1 VQPRQLSSSA
11 ARAAASPFRRS
22 HAVGIVRLGANC
34 PDPNEDRNR
43 SISLKKID
51 RAAVARRG
59 KKLAARARPRAAR
72 RDFAAA
78 QRLACYAAGEELLNL

>member
-1 VQPRQLSSSA
+1 L
-11 ARAAASPFRRS
+11 
-22 HAVGIVRLGANC
+22 IVRLGANC

-43 SISLKKID
+43 SISLKKVD